1 MQSLRCVF
9 PSIAL
14 SLVRHCSFLR
24 LCSLFHT
31 HSLSFDSF
39 TLVFF
44 LLSFWNMFLPPFFFF
59 FFYIREITINL
70 DHLILHARE
79 HIFLFIIITFSSFFS
94 NYLLSPTVEKEL
106 ASLRVTGGPPSVV
119 RRTARTW
126 YIGSCYFAS
135 QRITLTDR
143 HWFSSFFL

>member
-24 LCSLFHT
+24 LVLSSTHT
-31 HSLSFDSF
+31 LSLSTLSRLFSSCFLSEICSF
-39 TLVFF
+39 
-44 LLSFWNMFLPPFFFF
+44 PPFFF